1 MTGPSTIT
9 VEDVGPIQKLEIPV
23 PERGGVVVLR
33 GHNGAGKS
41 HALAAIQS
49 LAGAGRPEIRDGVA
63 SAHVAGLGVRMTVGR
78 RTMRSGDL
86 EVRLLEGEDPSTLVD
101 PRMKDPAA
109 ADRKRIESLLRLAGV
124 QPELSMFSSLV
135 EGGLDDLVRI
145 ADEETRQSK
154 DVPDM
159 AARLKRAFESAARKA
174 ETAATGLR
182 GQEQT
187 LRQHGDGMD
196 LSVEDREEVLQ
207 DRLQAAVLAYAKEEA
222 KQVEARKRI
231 EAAAK
236 AREEMEAAG
245 QVAEGSSVSENRQHV
260 ALIEAAIEG
269 LESQLRDRRA
279 KLTLAQAELRAAED
293 RDRLLARWRS
303 ALDGAE
309 KVEEPDPSV
318 LADMNE
324 EKLQARKA
332 VEIGGLVRRVKRW
345 LEEADDKAALARESE
360 RRAEHLRMAAAGV
373 EGVLSEAIAKVAP
386 AGLRVEGG
394 RLVVRTGRGESTPYS
409 ELSPGERWRIAF
421 DVALSSV
428 GGGGMLVIPQEAW
441 EALDPSNREEVN
453 RLAVERGVVVFTAQ
467 AERGEVR
474 AEAVA

>member
-1 MTGPSTIT
+1 MSADSIV
-9 VEDVGPIQKLEIPV
+9 VEDVGPIKRLEIPV
-23 PERGGVVVLR
+23 PEEGGVVVLR

-49 LAGAGRPEIRDGVA
+49 LAGAGRPEVRDGVSA
-63 SAHVAGLGVRMTVGR
+63 AHVAGLGVRLTVGR
-78 RTMRSGDL
+78 RTVRAGDL
-86 EVRLLEGEDPSTLVD
+86 EVRLLEGEDPSILVD
-101 PRMKDPAA
+101 PRMKDPAS

-124 QPELSMFSSLV
+124 QPELGMFAGLV
-135 EGGLDDLVRI
+135 EGGMDDLVRI
-145 ADEETRQSK
+145 ADEETRQSE
-154 DVPDM
+154 DVPTM

-187 LRQHGDGMD
+187 LRQHGQGMD

-207 DRLQAAVLAYAKEEA
+207 DRLQSAVLAYAAEEA
-222 KQVEARKRI
+222 RQTEARKRI
-231 EAAAK
+231 GEAAK
-236 AREEMEAAG
+236 ARAEMEAAG
-245 QVAEGSSVSENRQHV
+245 QAAEGSSVSENRQHV

-269 LESQLRDRRA
+269 LESQLRDRKA
-279 KLTLAQAELRAAED
+279 KLTLARAELRAAED

-318 LADMNE
+318 LADLNE
-324 EKLQARKA
+324 TKHEARKA

-345 LEEADDKAALARESE
+345 LEEAEEKAALATASE

-373 EGVLSEAIAKVAP
+373 EAVLSEAIAKVAP
-386 AGLRVEGG
+386 SGLRVDGG
-394 RLVVRTGRGESTPYS
+394 RLVVSTERGESTPYA

-421 DVALSSV
+421 DIALSSV

-441 EALDPSNREEVN
+441 EALDPENREEVH